1 MTSYIVDN
9 LAIAILESI
18 KVVAATIREPRIFTS
33 ALLAKTIT
41 YIELYKIVN

>member
-18 KVVAATIREPRIFTS
+18 RVVATTIREPYIFTS
-33 ALLAKTIT
+33 ALLAKTVT
-41 YIELYKIVN
+41 YRSEERV

>member
-1 MTSYIVDN
+1 MSYIVDN

-18 KVVAATIREPRIFTS
+18 RVVTATIREPRIFTA